1 MHKVSIKNTRK
12 KCEICP
18 EGNYYS
24 EKNVWW
30 GFHGGG
36 GGGDFQRELFRGNC
50 PWNKSLASNC
60 PRGQL
65 LRGKCADTLKNI
77 S

>member
-1 MHKVSIKNTRK
+1 MSRGKLLFRE
-12 KCEICP
+12 KCLVGIPC
-18 EGNYYS
+18 G
-24 EKNVWW
+24 
-30 GFHGGG
+30 GAGGG
-36 GGGDFQRELFRGNC
+36 EAGDFQRELFRGNC
-50 PWNKSLASNC
+50 PWNKSLVSNC

>member
-1 MHKVSIKNTRK
+1 MKYVQREIIIQRK
-12 KCEICP
+12 MS
-18 EGNYYS
+18 GGDS
-24 EKNVWW
+24 MGW
-30 GFHGGG
+30 GGVGGG
-36 GGGDFQRELFRGNC
+36 GGRGDFQRELFRGNC
-50 PWNKSLASNC
+50 PWNKSLVSNC

>member
-1 MHKVSIKNTRK
+1 MKYVQREIIIQRK
-12 KCEICP
+12 M
-18 EGNYYS
+18 S
-24 EKNVWW
+24 
-30 GFHGGG
+30 GGDSMG
-36 GGGDFQRELFRGNC
+36 GVGDFQRELFRGNC
-50 PWNKSLASNC
+50 PWNKSLVSNC